1 VKQPYQLSI
10 ALRYLRARSRN
21 GFISLISLL
30 SMIGIGLA
38 VAVLIVVL
46 SVMNGFEYE
55 LQHKTLGMVS
65 DATITGLDGPL
76 EDWRAVRETALAR
89 KDVVNAAPFVEGE
102 GMALAGNQYAGVA
115 VRGIDPQLEAHVS
128 AVESLITQGSLS
140 ALTSGSYKIVIGTA
154 LAQELNV
161 GVGDKLTLL
170 LAQGRVT
177 PAGIVPRMRSF
188 EVAGIFNAGML
199 EFDRGL
205 VFTSMA
211 DAARLFQTGGRASG
225 LRLAVTNIYEAGSV
239 ATALAREL
247 GGGFYVSDWTRHHAN
262 IIRSI
267 QLTKS
272 VLFIMLTL
280 VIGVA
285 AFNIVSTLIMVVRDK
300 RGDIA
305 ILRSVGAS
313 PRSIMS
319 IFASQGTLIGLI
331 GIAFGTGLAFLVMSQ
346 LDAIVDL
353 LDSLLHIDLL
363 SEDIY
368 FLSSLPTRAEPAE
381 IIHIVLVALLLAVAA
396 TFYPALRAARQP
408 PAEALRY
415 E

>member
-1 VKQPYQLSI
+1 MKQPYQIAI
-10 ALRYLRARSRN
+10 ALRYLRARNRN
-21 GFISLISLL
+21 SFISLISLL
-30 SMIGIGLA
+30 SMVGIGLA

-55 LQHKTLGMVS
+55 LQHRTLGMVS

-76 EDWRAVRETALAR
+76 EDWRSVRKTAIAR
-89 KDVVNAAPFVEGE
+89 KDVVDAAPFVEGE
-102 GMALAGNQYAGVA
+102 GMAMAGNSYAGVA
-115 VRGIDPQLEAHVS
+115 VRGIDPKLEVRVS
-128 AVESLITQGSLS
+128 EVKSLITQGDLS
-140 ALTSGSYKIVIGTA
+140 VLEPGSYKIIIGTA
-154 LAQELNV
+154 LAQELHV
-161 GVGDKLTLL
+161 GVGDSLTLL
-170 LAQGRVT
+170 LARGRVT

-205 VFTSMA
+205 VFTDMA
-211 DAARLFQTGGRASG
+211 DAERLFQTGGRASG
-225 LRLAVTNIYEAGSV
+225 LRLAVTDIYQAGSV
-239 ATALAREL
+239 ATALARAL

-267 QLTKS
+267 QLTKT

-305 ILRSVGAS
+305 ILRSFGVS

-331 GIAFGTGLAFLVMSQ
+331 GIVFGVGLAFAVMSQ
-346 LDAIVDL
+346 LDAIVNL
-353 LDSLLHIDLL
+353 LDSVFHIDLL
-363 SEDIY
+363 SEDVY
-368 FLSSLPTRAEPAE
+368 FLSNLPTRANFAE
-381 IIHIVLVALLLAVAA
+381 IAHILLLAVGLAIAA
-396 TFYPALRAARQP
+396 TLYPAFRAARQP